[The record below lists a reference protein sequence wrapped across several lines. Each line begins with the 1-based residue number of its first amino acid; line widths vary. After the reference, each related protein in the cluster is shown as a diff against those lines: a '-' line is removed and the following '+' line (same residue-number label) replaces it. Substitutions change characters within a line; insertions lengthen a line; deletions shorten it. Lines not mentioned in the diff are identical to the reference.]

1 MLKGKLASLSKF
13 PKVFWVVQ
21 IFEMMERGAYYTMV
35 PILAYHVV
43 FNVGAPVWLGGLI
56 FAFMYPF
63 QYGLPIFSGALAE
76 KVGYRKQ
83 MIFAFSFLTV
93 AYFFLFLAYNTITI
107 ILAVMA
113 VGIGIGSYKPL
124 VSATVAKCTQSEDR
138 NLAYGI
144 YYWVVNLAAS
154 VFPII
159 FVIVM
164 WAGLITESTY
174 NIVFL
179 VGGVMVSVNVF
190 VALFIFKEVPRSGK
204 VKTVGDAVN
213 NIKLALSDRKFLVMV
228 VLIGGFWA
236 QYATMLFAI
245 QIIGFG
251 YHWFPAFITA
261 MVLGIPNPLTI
272 ILLGPFISKFIE
284 KIESMRVVLGGLM
297 VYIVGLVILGFSLEN
312 WSMVIVGIIICSIGE
327 FMVAPG
333 YLAFISK
340 LAPKDNVSAYIGCNF
355 ISYMI
360 GLLGGSIVFGY
371 IVAYIGVYL
380 GMPYF
385 FYGILITFA
394 LLLFFAFIIYY
405 RTWGQDVI
413 ERARRI
419 RELEEGPEKAAIAED
434 YTEPIMF
441 RIFDRKS
448 IVVVPLLLI
457 PLVLFASFGMGTYE
471 YIGPEEEPE
480 EVPFDPDDYDR
491 MIGPSFDFSGTLQEG
506 ESTTESIT
514 ILAGEDELLDE
525 GELLKSISFELT
537 WEDEADYQPA
547 LQPWPNQPDEFM
559 LDVSQEGNYTESESG
574 ANTQG
579 GQGQIR
585 VTIDFVHDFIDSRNG
600 TGQWEIEITLTFAGD
615 HEHPTLPL
623 TEADDSNS
631 YALEVTTEIY
641 TPK

>member
-1 MLKGKLASLSKF
+1 MLRKMRATLSKF
-13 PKVFWVVQ
+13 PRVFWIVQ
-21 IFEMMERGAYYTMV
+21 TFEMMERAAYYTMV

-43 FNVGAPVWLGGLI
+43 FNVGAPVWLGGII

-63 QYGLPIFSGALAE
+63 QYGLPIFTGALAE
-76 KVGYRKQ
+76 KVGYRRQ

-93 AYFFLFLAYNTITI
+93 AYFFLSFAYNTVTI

-124 VSATVAKCTQSEDR
+124 VSATIAKCTLSEDR

-144 YYWVVNLAAS
+144 YYWIVNFAAAI
-154 VFPII
+154 FPIV
-159 FVIVM
+159 FVLVM
-164 WAGLITESTY
+164 LTGAVTESTY
-174 NIVFL
+174 HLVFL
-179 VGGVMVSVNVF
+179 VGGFLVSINIF
-190 VALFIFKEVPRSGK
+190 TALFVFKEVPRSGK
-204 VKTVGDAVN
+204 VKTVADAVN
-213 NIKLALSDRKFLVMV
+213 NIKLAMRDKKFVVMV

-297 VYIVGLVILGFSLEN
+297 VYIVGLIILGFSLQT
-312 WSMVIVGIIICSIGE
+312 WTMVIVGIVICSIGE

-360 GLLGGSIVFGY
+360 GLLGGSIAFGY
-371 IVAYIGVYL
+371 LVSYVGADL

-394 LLLFFAFIIYY
+394 LLLFAAFIIYY

-413 ERARRI
+413 ARAKKI
-419 RELEEGPEKAAIAED
+419 RELEEGAEAVKAADD
-434 YTEPIMF
+434 YREPAMF
-441 RIFDRKS
+441 GIFDRKG
-448 IVVVPLLLI
+448 IVVVPMLLI
-457 PLVLFASFGMGTYE
+457 PLVLFASLGMGTFE
-471 YIGPEEEPE
+471 YIGVEVKPEEDPY
-480 EVPFDPDDYDR
+480 DPDNY
-491 MIGPSFDFSGTLQEG
+491 IVNNGPIFEFTGPGQEQGTSE
-506 ESTTESIT
+506 ETVT
-514 ILAGEDELLDE
+514 ILSGEEEALEED
-525 GELLKSISFELT
+525 ELLKSIEFTLT
-537 WEDEADYQPA
+537 WTDEDTGNPLLEND
-547 LQPWPNQPDEFM
+547 PDEFS
-559 LDVSQEGNYTESESG
+559 LEVETPNGTVLEKGPVSDNGGTGLVEVSVEFTLEEAISGESTGSYKVTIICGNCGDVHGPTPLGIYTE
-574 ANTQG
+574 
-579 GQGQIR
+579 
-585 VTIDFVHDFIDSRNG
+585 
-600 TGQWEIEITLTFAGD
+600 
-615 HEHPTLPL
+615 P
-623 TEADDSNS
+623 DDGNNWD
-631 YALEVTTEIY
+631 LMVTTEVY
-641 TPK
+641 SPK

>member
-1 MLKGKLASLSKF
+1 MATGKLKSLSKF

-21 IFEMMERGAYYTMV
+21 TFEMMERGAYYTMV

-43 FNVGAPVWLGGLI
+43 FNVGAPPWLGGLI

-63 QYGLPIFSGALAE
+63 QYGLPIFTGALAE
-76 KVGYRKQ
+76 KIGYRKQ
-83 MIFAFSFLTV
+83 MIFAFSFLTL
-93 AYFFLFLAYNTITI
+93 AYFFLFTAFNTVTI

-124 VSATVAKCTQSEDR
+124 VSATVAKCTSSEDR

-154 VFPII
+154 VFPIM

-179 VGGVMVSVNVF
+179 VGGVMVSINIFTAIF
-190 VALFIFKEVPRSGK
+190 VFKEVPRSGK

-213 NIKLALSDRKFLVMV
+213 NIKLALSDKKFVVMV

-251 YHWFPAFITA
+251 YHWFPSFITA

-272 ILLGPFISKFIE
+272 IALGPFISKFIE
-284 KIESMRVVLGGLM
+284 KIESMRVILGGLT
-297 VYIVGLVILGFSLEN
+297 VYIVGLIILGFSLQN
-312 WSMVIVGIIICSIGE
+312 WGLVIFGIIVCSIGE

-340 LAPKDNVSAYIGCNF
+340 LAPKENISAYIGCNF

-360 GLLGGSIVFGY
+360 GLLGGSIVFGL
-371 IVAYIGVYL
+371 IVAYVGVDL

-385 FYGILITFA
+385 FYGILISFA
-394 LLLFFAFIIYY
+394 LMLFFAFIIYY

-413 ERARRI
+413 ERARKI
-419 RELEEGPEKAAIAED
+419 REMEEGVDKGLGVSDD
-434 YTEPIMF
+434 YKEPRMF
-441 RIFDRKS
+441 VIFDHKLTT
-448 IVVVPLLLI
+448 VVPLLLI
-457 PLVLFASFGMGTYE
+457 PVVLFGTFSYGTFS
-471 YIGPEEEPE
+471 YIGPEEEVE
-480 EVPFDPDDYDR
+480 EIPFDIDNYLV
-491 MIGPSFDFSGTLQEG
+491 IEGSSFDFPGDLVEGASDSESIIIEVGEG
-506 ESTTESIT
+506 EY
-514 ILAGEDELLDE
+514 LDE
-525 GELLKSISFELT
+525 GELLKSITFMLT
-537 WEDEADYQPA
+537 WEDEGDEGVVGQHQNP
-547 LQPWPNQPDEFM
+547 PDEFSIM
-559 LDVSQEGNYTESESG
+559 ASLDENNTKTDSG
-574 ANTQG
+574 SNPQG
-579 GQGQIR
+579 GEGSLELSF
-585 VTIDFVHDFIDSRNG
+585 DFTHESAESASG
-600 TGQWEIEITLTFAGD
+600 TGEWVVEVTLENVGD
-615 HEHPTLPL
+615 FTSPRFS
-623 TEADDSNS
+623 DNSNS
-631 YALEVTTEIY
+631 YNLLVTTEIY
-641 TPK
+641 SLE